1 MQGLLICCLFLL
13 LWKGL
18 DLAVNCYQMHLQVK
32 VEMNRPAV
40 AKVEEEPAD
49 VRTIGFT
56 GPVEINEEDD

>member
-18 DLAVNCYQMHLQVK
+18 DIAVNCYQMYLQVK

-40 AKVEEEPAD
+40 AKVEEVPGE
-49 VRTIGFT
+49 VRSIGFT
-56 GPVEINEEDD
+56 GPVEINEDE

>member
-18 DLAVNCYQMHLQVK
+18 DLAVNCYQMYLEVK

-40 AKVEEEPAD
+40 AKVE
-49 VRTIGFT
+49 
-56 GPVEINEEDD
+56 